1 MAARGTPTDGEAAE
15 DRALGPDH
23 AFVASQRVAPFVQ
36 RLRELGWIE
45 GRTVAIEYRWAEGRN
60 ERAAEIAAEFV
71 RLKVDVIVTQGT
83 PSVIAA
89 KQATS
94 VIPIVF
100 AAGGTRSAAAW
111 SRVVATGWQRDWPLD
126 SADGHWQQAYRFSEG
141 QYDRLPMLASDLVR
155 RSAKL
160 LVATDGPSALTAK
173 AATTT
178 IPIIFGVGVDP
189 VEVGLVASLNRP
201 SGNSTG
207 VSFFTTELGPKRLG
221 LLRELMP
228 KPGLITFVTSPRLLS
243 NDLKS
248 NIQEAFF

>member
-1 MAARGTPTDGEAAE
+1 MI
-15 DRALGPDH
+15 
-23 AFVASQRVAPFVQ
+23 QR
-36 RLRELGWIE
+36 R
-45 GRTVAIEYRWAEGRN
+45 
-60 ERAAEIAAEFV
+60 EFV
-71 RLKVDVIVTQGT
+71 TLL
-83 PSVIAA
+83 
-89 KQATS
+89 
-94 VIPIVF
+94 
-100 AAGGTRSAAAW
+100 GGAAAW
-111 SRVVATGWQRDWPLD
+111 PLAA
-126 SADGHWQQAYRFSEG
+126 SAQQGTVPVIGYLSGRSSEAEAPIRTPFLLALEEMGYVDGHNVAIAYRFSEG

-178 IPIIFGVGVDP
+178 IPIIFGVGVDL

-228 KPGLITFVTSPRLLS
+228 KPGLIAFVTSPNTASTPPQVERLQAAAQSVAQPLLLIS
-243 NDLKS
+243 AGTEAQVD
-248 NIQEAFF
+248 EAFATMAARNVGRDCLRRLSVFSGRQ